1 MERVPQLVRQGK
13 KDRRMGAP
21 SELDW
26 EAIEALRT
34 EMRVELIQELIPLGL
49 AEVGRVLDEEVE
61 RLAGPRHARKGEG
74 EVIYRHGSNPGSVRL
89 GGQRHPVRVP
99 RVRGLEGEA
108 RLESYERLHWAAGEV
123 DEGLFRKVL
132 LGISCRDYEAAVE
145 AVPGAIGLSKSTVS
159 REFKKATAR
168 QLKAFQERE
177 LTELDVV
184 ALFLDGKTFANDEI
198 VVALAVTMGGDKVF
212 AGFVQTETEN
222 ARVITSFLRSL
233 KDRGLDLSAGA
244 LVVID
249 GAKGLKS
256 AVTTVFRGQVLIQR
270 CQWHKR
276 ENVVSYLPRTEQKA
290 CSAEGRSG
298 SAICREVGVSRP
310 TVTQWL
316 DRYEAGGV
324 EELLEDRPRSGRPR
338 KITPDD
344 EAEIVRKTLEEKPQ
358 TPRTGVAVSWPRKWA
373 SIRPPSRGS
382 GGLMDYSPTASST
395 SSCPLI
401 LTSLKSCATWWVS
414 TLSTRRAR
422 SKPDRTQPG
431 LPLKKGRAGT
441 MTHDYKRHGTTT
453 LFAALDVATGEVVHE
468 CLPRHRQRVCGT
480 APSPCGAQGPTGPRE
495 TAGGRLR
502 GGDVAG
508 VVAELGRKNSAAVVE
523 PRRDRGSRARARV
536 DDHDG
541 RGRAGGLVRSGEGSL
556 PGARGRVRHGAVGR
570 DDMGHLL

>member
-1 MERVPQLVRQGK
+1 MERVPQLVRRGK

-61 RLAGPRHARKGEG
+61 RLAGPRHARRGEG

-233 KDRGLDLSAGA
+233 KDRGLDLSGRSAGRDRRRQGAEVGSDDGVPGPGAYPA
-244 LVVID
+244 LPM
-249 GAKGLKS
+249 AQARECGLVP
-256 AVTTVFRGQVLIQR
+256 ATHR
-270 CQWHKR
+270 
-276 ENVVSYLPRTEQKA
+276 
-290 CSAEGRSG
+290 AEGLACT
-298 SAICREVGVSRP
+298 SA
-310 TVTQWL
+310 
-316 DRYEAGGV
+316 
-324 EELLEDRPRSGRPR
+324 
-338 KITPDD
+338 
-344 EAEIVRKTLEEKPQ
+344 
-358 TPRTGVAVSWPRKWA
+358 A
-373 SIRPPSRGS
+373 S
-382 GGLMDYSPTASST
+382 L
-395 SSCPLI
+395 
-401 LTSLKSCATWWVS
+401 
-414 TLSTRRAR
+414 RA
-422 SKPDRTQPG
+422 
-431 LPLKKGRAGT
+431 A
-441 MTHDYKRHGTTT
+441 H
-453 LFAALDVATGEVVHE
+453 
-468 CLPRHRQRVCGT
+468 
-480 APSPCGAQGPTGPRE
+480 
-495 TAGGRLR
+495 LR
-502 GGDVAG
+502 GGEAG
-508 VVAELGRKNSAAVVE
+508 PES
-523 PRRDRGSRARARV
+523 D
-536 DDHDG
+536 
-541 RGRAGGLVRSGEGSL
+541 AG
-556 PGARGRVRHGAVGR
+556 
-570 DDMGHLL
+570 

>member
-1 MERVPQLVRQGK
+1 MERVPQLVRRGK

-34 EMRVELIQELIPLGL
+34 EMRVKLIQELIPLGL

-212 AGFVQTETEN
+212 AGFVQTET
-222 ARVITSFLRSL
+222 
-233 KDRGLDLSAGA
+233 
-244 LVVID
+244 
-249 GAKGLKS
+249 
-256 AVTTVFRGQVLIQR
+256 
-270 CQWHKR
+270 
-276 ENVVSYLPRTEQKA
+276 
-290 CSAEGRSG
+290 
-298 SAICREVGVSRP
+298 
-310 TVTQWL
+310 
-316 DRYEAGGV
+316 
-324 EELLEDRPRSGRPR
+324 
-338 KITPDD
+338 
-344 EAEIVRKTLEEKPQ
+344 
-358 TPRTGVAVSWPRKWA
+358 
-373 SIRPPSRGS
+373 
-382 GGLMDYSPTASST
+382 
-395 SSCPLI
+395 
-401 LTSLKSCATWWVS
+401 
-414 TLSTRRAR
+414 
-422 SKPDRTQPG
+422 
-431 LPLKKGRAGT
+431 
-441 MTHDYKRHGTTT
+441 
-453 LFAALDVATGEVVHE
+453 
-468 CLPRHRQRVCGT
+468 
-480 APSPCGAQGPTGPRE
+480 
-495 TAGGRLR
+495 
-502 GGDVAG
+502 
-508 VVAELGRKNSAAVVE
+508 
-523 PRRDRGSRARARV
+523 
-536 DDHDG
+536 
-541 RGRAGGLVRSGEGSL
+541 
-556 PGARGRVRHGAVGR
+556 
-570 DDMGHLL
+570 